1 MKTHTN
7 IIYIATAEKEAA
19 GGVKIIYEHSQTINQ
34 LNIKDFSSQILHL
47 KKKKSS
53 KWKNSINKFLKI
65 QNNSKYFGWKPEDL
79 TVDTNFKANWFKN
92 KIKVK
97 KNLSFNKKNDFLVFP
112 EIFAHLAKTICI
124 KNKIPYGIFAL
135 NGYSL
140 NPTNDY
146 KNLEEVY
153 KKAKFIISISENITK
168 CLKIAFPGIK
178 NNKIIKVNIS
188 IDKNKFNSKIK
199 KKNLITYMPRKI
211 PDHSETIMFFLR
223 KHISKKWKI
232 QKIHGLKEKEVFK
245 YFSQSKIFLS
255 ITKSEGLGMPP
266 LEAAIAGNKV
276 IGYTGEGGK
285 EYWKKPIFVEIPHG
299 NVIKFVQ
306 EIIKSTKEKLPK
318 NIYINQRKKIISKY
332 SKDKEKSSI
341 IKILNF
347 IKKIK
352 KR

>member
-65 QNNSKYFGWKPEDL
+65 QSNSKYFGWQPEDL
-79 TVDTNFKANWFKN
+79 TVDTNYKANWFKN

-153 KKAKFIISISENITK
+153 KKAKFIISISDNITK
-168 CLKIAFPGIK
+168 CLKISFPGIK
-178 NNKIIKVNIS
+178 NNKIIKANIS
-188 IDKNKFNSKIK
+188 IDKNKFNLKIK
-199 KKNLITYMPRKI
+199 KKKLITYMPRKI

-285 EYWKKPIFVEIPHG
+285 EYWREPLFTEISSG
-299 NVIKFVQ
+299 DFLKF
-306 EIIKSTKEKLPK
+306 TKE
-318 NIYINQRKKIISKY
+318 
-332 SKDKEKSSI
+332 
-341 IKILNF
+341 ILKF
-347 IKKIK
+347 IKKGKKGKKFSLARNKLIK
-352 KR
+352 NFSYDLEKRNIKLMINKIKTFF